1 MTDTKQEIAVD
12 VRPSYLEQ
20 ESEPLEQRF
29 VFAYRVRIAN
39 HTKEPVRL
47 LLRHWRITDGEGSV
61 REIDGMGVVGE
72 QPLIA
77 QNDEFSYTSGA
88 VLKTSVGY
96 MEGHYVMR
104 TNSDKEIKV
113 AIPRFR
119 LEQPNALN

>member
-1 MTDTKQEIAVD
+1 MTIPEIEINVQ
-12 VRPSYLEQ
+12 PSYLEQ

-29 VFAYRVRIAN
+29 VFAYKVRIAN
-39 HTKEPVRL
+39 HSDEPVRL

-88 VLKTSVGY
+88 VLKTSIGY

-104 TNSDKEIKV
+104 TDSDQEIKV
-113 AIPRFR
+113 DIPRFR
-119 LEQPNALN
+119 LEQPHSLN